1 MRNLFYIL
9 FVGSLILSACNSNG
23 NVQLVNDKAAL
34 PAAFQFDTLGL
45 KVMASF
51 INKKSGTMS
60 TLYANPLALNN
71 AIRGDKDHRAGEVFA
86 LVTWSQQ
93 ADDHWFGAKI
103 PGDLQCIELVKTTN
117 GAKGNSI
124 SYNRYIG
131 KSIIADKDTLNRQD
145 RIKYIFDQ
153 QPSVMP

>member
-1 MRNLFYIL
+1 
-9 FVGSLILSACNSNG
+9 
-23 NVQLVNDKAAL
+23 
-34 PAAFQFDTLGL
+34 
-45 KVMASF
+45 
-51 INKKSGTMS
+51 
-60 TLYANPLALNN
+60 
-71 AIRGDKDHRAGEVFA
+71 VFA